1 MRLIFP
7 ELCPRPD
14 SADARPSTIW
24 VSSIALSAPL
34 SAANRILSLAVNPYG
49 ITSLSSPA
57 VKSAQDY
64 DVSVEI
70 SMPRSPTNIERGNF
84 MVRLHLLDLDVN
96 SGLVDAAQ
104 NFADNHQVFEG
115 HTILFSS
122 RRPALVPYVDPVV
135 SLASRLLFLP
145 YHILSSSSQTS
156 SMVVPL
162 AEHVSFPKGS
172 ALPASAYLEI
182 EAGQTIQTYDVA
194 LILSAQLSGLRWIMF
209 HYRLPTYII
218 FTFFFWVCELLFMV
232 AVWGLWTMLTSSPG
246 GTDINRG
253 KSAFRNIH
261 ARESHSFG
269 DDELSDGQSGP
280 PYKIEPAMKSEFR
293 VKEELERERPLS
305 ELPIGG
311 ADADDEDDEDE
322 DDKYGSSKLDSGLGT
337 SYSEDGRGSIRR
349 RAAHRQ

>member
-1 MRLIFP
+1 
-7 ELCPRPD
+7 
-14 SADARPSTIW
+14 
-24 VSSIALSAPL
+24 
-34 SAANRILSLAVNPYG
+34 LSLAVNPYG

>member
-1 MRLIFP
+1 M
-7 ELCPRPD
+7 
-14 SADARPSTIW
+14 
-24 VSSIALSAPL
+24 ALSAPL
-34 SAANRILSLAVNPYG
+34 PAANRVLSLAANPYG
-49 ITSLSSPA
+49 IASLSSPA

-64 DVSVEI
+64 DISVEI
-70 SMPRSPTNIERGNF
+70 SMPRSPSNVERGNF

-96 SGLVDAAQ
+96 YGSVDAAQ
-104 NFADNHQVFEG
+104 SFAENHHAFEG

-145 YHILSSSSQTS
+145 YHVLSSSSQTS

-182 EAGQTIQTYDVA
+182 EAGQTIQTYEVA

-218 FTFFFWVCELLFMV
+218 FTFFFWVCEVLFMV

-246 GTDINRG
+246 GTDANSG
-253 KSAFRNIH
+253 KPAVRSIH
-261 ARESHSFG
+261 ARESHGFG

-280 PYKIEPAMKSEFR
+280 FYKIEPVMKSELR
-293 VKEELERERPLS
+293 IKEELERERPLS
-305 ELPIGG
+305 ELPIVG
-311 ADADDEDDEDE
+311 ADADDEDEEDEDE
-322 DDKYGSSKLDSGLGT
+322 KYSSSKVDSGLGT